1 MNQNQN
7 NNWGQMSTITQDT
20 MSDISKLALGTI
32 SQINNS
38 VREVDEQ
45 SPQVAD
51 GPDAQQENNENIA
64 QINKLK
70 ISQQLKQQFNKKPV
84 NNFQQ
89 NYRLIQQTMDQSKKI
104 KMMQSGQILQ

>member
-38 VREVDEQ
+38 VREVDE
-45 SPQVAD
+45 
-51 GPDAQQENNENIA
+51 
-64 QINKLK
+64 
-70 ISQQLKQQFNKKPV
+70 
-84 NNFQQ
+84 
-89 NYRLIQQTMDQSKKI
+89 
-104 KMMQSGQILQ
+104 